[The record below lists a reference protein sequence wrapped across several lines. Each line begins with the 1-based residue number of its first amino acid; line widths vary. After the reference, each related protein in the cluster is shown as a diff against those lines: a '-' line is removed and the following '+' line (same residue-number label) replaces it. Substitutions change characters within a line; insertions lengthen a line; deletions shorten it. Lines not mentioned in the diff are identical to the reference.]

1 MGLNAKFENFK
12 NQIEKWSFL
21 VQNGTVSTMHSFF
34 SSSFDA
40 ANPPAK
46 KRKNVKCQH
55 PSPAKTQRL
64 IPILMK
70 ITAPGR

>member
-1 MGLNAKFENFK
+1 MQNLKTSRTKLRNGHF
-12 NQIEKWSFL
+12 WSKTAPF
-21 VQNGTVSTMHSFF
+21 QPCTVFF

>member
-1 MGLNAKFENFK
+1 M
-12 NQIEKWSFL
+12 
-21 VQNGTVSTMHSFF
+21 QNLETARTKLRNGQFRSKTAPFQPCTI
-34 SSSFDA
+34 SSSSSGV

-46 KRKNVKCQH
+46 KSKNVKCQR

-70 ITAPGR
+70 INAPGR